1 MVKIWPRSSN
11 SRVIG
16 FIIQVFIMP
25 IIPNSSFKVPFW
37 LINEHWQTIMPAV
50 IRNPK
55 KLNYTRERI
64 TTRDQDF
71 LDLDFI
77 CNNRNR
83 IAILSHG
90 LEGHSDKNY
99 MRAMARYFYRH
110 GWDTLSWN
118 CRSCSGELNLTPKL
132 YHHGATEDL
141 ADVIHYVLEKGY
153 AQIVLVGFSL
163 GGSLVVKYLGE
174 NGANVPAEIVCGIAF
189 SIPCQLGSCAARMS
203 DPVNKFYLNRF
214 LTKLK
219 AKIVLKTE
227 QFPGLF
233 DISDIDKIS
242 SFYEFDSRFTAPL
255 YGFSSA
261 KDFYNYSSAGNYIE
275 GIQKPTLLIN
285 SLNDPM
291 FPDDC
296 YPFEIAAHH
305 QYFHLETPAR
315 GGHMGYWW
323 PGISEGWAEQRALRF
338 VNEIVGNQ

>member
-1 MVKIWPRSSN
+1 
-11 SRVIG
+11 
-16 FIIQVFIMP
+16 MP
-25 IIPNSSFKVPFW
+25 IIQDSSLKTPFW
-37 LINEHWQTIMPAV
+37 LVNEHWQTILPAV

-55 KLNYTRERI
+55 RLSYTRERI
-64 TTRDQDF
+64 ATRDQDF

-77 CNNRNR
+77 YNNHNR

-99 MRAMARYFYRH
+99 VRAMARYFNRH
-110 GWDTLSWN
+110 DWDTLSWN
-118 CRSCSGELNLTPKL
+118 CRSCSGEMNRTPKL

-141 ADVIHYVLEKGY
+141 EVVVRYVLEKGY

-174 NGANVPAEIVCGIAF
+174 NGANVPDEIVCGIAF
-189 SIPCQLGSCAARMS
+189 SIPCQLGSCAATMS
-203 DPVNKFYLNRF
+203 NPANRFYLNRF

-219 AKIVLKTE
+219 AKIMLKAT

-233 DISDIDKIS
+233 DTFDIDKIS

-255 YGFSSA
+255 YGFPSA
-261 KDFYNYSSAGNYIE
+261 EAFYNYASAGNYIE
-275 GIQKPTLLIN
+275 GIQKPTLLVN

-296 YPFEIAAHH
+296 YPFEIAVNHR
-305 QYFHLETPAR
+305 YFHLETPAR

-323 PGISEGWAEQRALRF
+323 PGLVEGWAEQRALSF
-338 VNEIVGNQ
+338 VHEIVGER